1 MPMSPALVRTAS
13 CLMATAL
20 LLSACGDRNA
30 DVGADKLAALTEG
43 SPRDSV
49 LQVFGTGPLTAQYAD
64 TLRLEHGF
72 RRERYLIAGQQ
83 YEVLYYRELPGTV
96 TEPVQ
101 QAKETPVVLQEGKV
115 LGLGWR
121 YYVETAMPELQLPNP
136 TGTLRSPRS
145 GA

>member
-1 MPMSPALVRTAS
+1 MPPALVRASS
-13 CLMATAL
+13 CLLATAL
-20 LLSACGDRNA
+20 LLGACGDGHA

-49 LQVFGTGPLTAQYAD
+49 LHVFGTGPLTAKYAD

-72 RRERYLIAGQQ
+72 RRERYLIAGRQ

-121 YYVETAMPELQLPNP
+121 YYVETAMPALQLPNP
-136 TGTLRSPRS
+136 TGTLRTAHS

>member
-1 MPMSPALVRTAS
+1 MLDKATVDWFFDNYIDHADRDDWRFAPLNAPDHSGLAPAWIGLAECDPLV
-13 CLMATAL
+13 
-20 LLSACGDRNA
+20 D
-30 DVGADKLAALTEG
+30 EG
-43 SPRDSV
+43 V
-49 LQVFGTGPLTAQYAD
+49 QYAD

-83 YEVLYYRELPGTV
+83 YEVLFYRELPGTV

-121 YYVETAMPELQLPNP
+121 YYVETAMPALQLPNP